1 VIRRDRMWTVWDL
14 LTLSSDLSDRLHHAV
29 DQFIAVGWG
38 LLEGVVVYGIA
49 WLASRMIRRPL
60 RRRLRRSELPE
71 NIQALL
77 LNFFRVAMFLI
88 ATTLLFA
95 VWGLTLSGFLA
106 AVSVS
111 TIILA
116 LGFQSA
122 LQSFLAGTFILLERP
137 FGVGDR
143 IKFSGQDI
151 EGVVTEIG
159 MRTITLKND
168 HGERI
173 TAPNAL
179 IFSLGVTNL
188 TPNRAAKT
196 IVRITDV
203 QGDAAQIRR
212 TIDEAIALEP
222 AVPKPVEIRFRTRLA
237 RTRIPFDEFSS
248 DLPASLGKAAQS
260 VVNRTRDAEIV
271 WTGLLPPAVLDS
283 AIARLQSAFPGTTV
297 TSRHR

>member
-1 VIRRDRMWTVWDL
+1 VDL
-14 LTLSSDLSDRLHHAV
+14 LTLSRDLNDRLHHVA
-29 DQFIAVGWG
+29 DQIVAVGWG
-38 LLEGVVVYGIA
+38 LLEGIVVYGIA
-49 WLASRMIRRPL
+49 WLVSRMIRRPL
-60 RRRLRRSELPE
+60 KRRLRRTDLPE

-95 VWGLTLSGFLA
+95 IWGLTLSGFLA

-151 EGVVTEIG
+151 EGVVIEIG

-188 TPNRAAKT
+188 TPNRLAKT
-196 IVRITDV
+196 TIRVSDV
-203 QGDAAQIRR
+203 EGDAAEIRR
-212 TIDEAIALEP
+212 AIEEAIALEP
-222 AVPKPVEIRFRTRLA
+222 TVPKPLEVRFRTRLA
-237 RTRIPFDEFSS
+237 RTRIPFDELSS

-260 VVNRTRDAEIV
+260 VVNRARDAEIT
-271 WTGLLPPAVLDS
+271 WNGALPPTVTET
-283 AIARLQSAFPGTTV
+283 AIARLQAAFPASTV
-297 TSRHR
+297 TVRRR